1 MKTTILADGTLSVT
15 PESEFEAYALNQW
28 GKTNLN
34 WQSLEAYTPK
44 MIIDCSDYAEKLGLF
59 VEISSK

>member
-1 MKTTILADGTLSVT
+1 MKTTILANGTLTVT

-28 GKTNLN
+28 GQANLN

-44 MIIDCSDYAEKLGLF
+44 MISDCSDYAEKLGLF
-59 VEISSK
+59 VEIPLK